1 MAELKLT
8 RAEIELRLER
18 GMTGKMIKFD
28 DLHNKP
34 VVGKLQRIA
43 VEVVNGELIVGFQ
56 VDRLRYEF
64 DLYYFTDHITILYG
78 NTPGTEHR
86 DVRRILSD
94 G

>member
-1 MAELKLT
+1 MKLELT

-18 GMTGKMIKFD
+18 GMTGKMIQFETID
-28 DLHNKP
+28 NKP

-43 VEVVNGELIVGFQ
+43 VEAVNGELMVAFQ

-78 NTPGTEHR
+78 NTSSAGNR
-86 DVRRILSD
+86 DVRGILRD

>member
-34 VVGKLQRIA
+34 VVGMLQRIA

-56 VDRLRYEF
+56 VNKLRYEF
-64 DLYYFTDHITILYG
+64 DLYYFADHITILYSP
-78 NTPGTEHR
+78 TSQVTHR
-86 DVRRILSD
+86 DIRQILQD
-94 G
+94 V